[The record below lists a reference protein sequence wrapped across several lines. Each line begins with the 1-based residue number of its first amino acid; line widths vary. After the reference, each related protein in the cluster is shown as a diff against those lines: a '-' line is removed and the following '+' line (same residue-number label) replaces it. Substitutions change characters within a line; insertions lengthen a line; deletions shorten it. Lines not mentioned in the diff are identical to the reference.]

1 MGNGGCGESQRC
13 GTNWLGQLKTRGIGH
28 SIDTQADARKARFII
43 ELKYVWLKLFRFP
56 EWSEAK
62 KLPKEV
68 LLFCRNVLHYLG
80 KNDKDFIHED
90 WGGLEDND
98 DDEDDYDENDYTR
111 YDH

>member
-1 MGNGGCGESQRC
+1 MAVVGRVKGVGLIGWVNKRPVVQ
-13 GTNWLGQLKTRGIGH
+13 GTPSTCSEG
-28 SIDTQADARKARFII
+28 ARNARFII
-43 ELKYVWLKLFRFP
+43 EVKLKYVGLELFRFP
-56 EWSEAK
+56 EWSEAQ

>member
-1 MGNGGCGESQRC
+1 MVG
-13 GTNWLGQLKTRGIGH
+13 
-28 SIDTQADARKARFII
+28 SIKDPWYRALHRRARNARFII
-43 ELKYVWLKLFRFP
+43 ELKLKYVCLELFRFP
-56 EWSEAK
+56 EWSEAQ

-98 DDEDDYDENDYTR
+98 DDEDDEDDYDENDYTR